1 MSEVKWYFSRSGS
14 KEGPVN
20 KNDLVNLIV
29 SGQIKSGTKL
39 WNASLPGWTP
49 IEKTE
54 FANLVSPAVAVPPL
68 PGNGPATMS
77 PMPNIQNQAQ
87 TSPAGVTDSH
97 TRVTQSL
104 VESKRGMSLIESVK
118 MCFSKYFCFK
128 GRASR
133 SEYWWFNLFLLLCF
147 FPGAFLVFPIFIMYG
162 GLIPLLSCAV
172 RRLHDS
178 GHSGWLLL
186 VPFYNLYLVIIDG
199 QHTDNKY
206 GPALK

>member
-133 SEYWWFNLFLLLCF
+133 YRKFRHV
-147 FPGAFLVFPIFIMYG
+147 LVYQ
-162 GLIPLLSCAV
+162 L
-172 RRLHDS
+172 
-178 GHSGWLLL
+178 
-186 VPFYNLYLVIIDG
+186 
-199 QHTDNKY
+199 
-206 GPALK
+206 